1 MQVFSTHKTKF
12 LFLVLILVIFST
24 LLYKNSLNNG
34 FALDDTIIVEQN
46 PIITNLEYTR
56 YMFINKYWP
65 HKDNANYRPLMVL
78 SLALNYDIHEL
89 DPYGYHLVNM
99 VLNALNAVLVF
110 LLIYYLFGHLTLA
123 FLAGLIFAGH
133 PIHTEAV
140 ANVVGRAELLVTFFM
155 LLSLIMHFKKK
166 YGYAFVFLMIGA
178 LCKEF
183 AVVTPFLAMVISLKD
198 KRSLKEEIKPYL
210 SYFFGIFTIIGM
222 RYLICGRL
230 SSLPIWYY
238 NPLRQATDWERI
250 MTAFVVFKDAL
261 WQMILPLQFSPDYSF
276 NHIPVVRQLNAA
288 TLSGMTL
295 MLALCLTG
303 LWSLKK
309 KRLYFVAIF
318 FFLIP
323 YMLTSNI
330 IIPIETIRAE
340 RWMYF
345 PSIGFALFFAL
356 LINNVL
362 QSKKTLAAILAILLL
377 TVMIGFYSIQTI
389 SRNPAWKDTNTLNL
403 SSLEAAP
410 NNYIVMGG
418 AGTALVAMDN
428 CALAAPL
435 LEESWKHINTN
446 KATLASLA
454 TCYEKAGNPQKS
466 IALYKDYLTREPLDG
481 EMHNNLAVMLSSVG
495 KHEQALKHI
504 RLAIMYFPNHIKYY
518 KYNAA
523 SFYYDYFEQLK
534 EKEKTIEEK

>member
-1 MQVFSTHKTKF
+1 MQVFSSNKTKF
-12 LFLVLILVIFST
+12 LFLVLILVLFST
-24 LLYKNSLNNG
+24 LLYKNSLHNG
-34 FALDDTIIVEQN
+34 FALDDSIIVEQN

-56 YMFINKYWP
+56 YMFTNKYWP

-78 SLALNYDIHEL
+78 SLALNYDIHGL
-89 DPYGYHLVNM
+89 NPYGYHWVN
-99 VLNALNAVLVF
+99 LIINALNAVLVF
-110 LLIYYLFGHLTLA
+110 ILIYYLFGHLTLA

-183 AVVTPFLAMVISLKD
+183 AVVTPFLAMVISLKE

-222 RYLICGRL
+222 RYLVSGRL
-230 SSLPIWYY
+230 SSLPIWYF

-276 NHIPVVRQLNAA
+276 NHIPVIKQLNSA
-288 TLSGMTL
+288 TLSGMAL
-295 MLALCLTG
+295 MLLLGVTG

-309 KRLYFVAIF
+309 NRIYFVAIF

-345 PSIGFALFFAL
+345 PSIGFALFFAI
-356 LINNVL
+356 LIYNAL
-362 QSKKTLAAILAILLL
+362 QSKKVLASILAILLV
-377 TVMIGFYSIQTI
+377 TVMLGFYSFQTI
-389 SRNPAWKDTNTLNL
+389 LRNPAWKDTNTLYL
-403 SSLEAAP
+403 SSFSAAP
-410 NNYIVMGG
+410 NNYVVIGG
-418 AGTALVAMDN
+418 AGK
-428 CALAAPL
+428 ALADLGNCTLALPL
-435 LEESWKHINTN
+435 LEKSWKQINTS
-446 KATLASLA
+446 KATLVALAS
-454 TCYEKAGNPQKS
+454 CYEKQGNIQKS
-466 IALYKDYLTREPLDG
+466 IAIYKDYLTREPLDG
-481 EMHNNLAVMLSSVG
+481 EMHNNLSVALSNIG
-495 KHEQALKHI
+495 EHEQALKHI
-504 RLAIMYFPNHIKYY
+504 RLAIMYYPQHIKHYIN
-518 KYNAA
+518 NAA
-523 SFYYDYFEQLK
+523 NYYYDYFEELK
-534 EKEKTIEEK
+534 EKTNEEK